1 MNFLNSFITITGYV
15 LGSLIIFCSFFVC
28 SAPLKYIALFLLN
41 SIVGCFVLTLANI
54 FLKQLGIYVGI
65 NPITAVCTGIM
76 GIPGA
81 VAVILL
87 AAFL

>member
-1 MNFLNSFITITGYV
+1 MNSFITITGFI
-15 LGSLIIFCSFFVC
+15 LGGLIIFCSFFVC
-28 SAPLKYIALFLLN
+28 SAPLKYIVLFMLN
-41 SIVGCFVLTLANI
+41 SIVGCFLLSLANI
-54 FLKQLGIYVGI
+54 LLKQLGVYVGI